1 MKKGVLRQ
9 VVVLLA
15 TLATITVN
23 ALANIAPFNGQT
35 TGEISDRFPVFF
47 VPAGYVFSI
56 WGLIYLGLLAFATYQ
71 ALPARMDDERLGAI
85 APWYVL
91 GCVANAVWIV
101 LWHYEYLTL
110 TVPVM
115 LVLLV
120 SLIAIYLRLGIGR
133 RRVTLAQQLA
143 VHLPFSIYLGWITVA
158 TVANVTD
165 LLSSLGWSGW
175 GISGQT
181 WAGIMLFVA
190 AAITYAVNLAR
201 ADVGFVLVIVWAFVG
216 IGVKQASVPSVA
228 LAARSLALVVALP
241 LIYTVPRMRRRL
253 LKTG

>member
-1 MKKGVLRQ
+1 MKKGMLRQ
-9 VVVLLA
+9 VVVVLA

-23 ALANIAPFNGQT
+23 ALANIVPFNGQT

-71 ALPARMDDERLGAI
+71 ALPATRDDEGLVAI

-91 GCVANAVWIV
+91 GCVANALWIV
-101 LWHYEYLTL
+101 LWHYEYLTF

-133 RRVTLAQQLA
+133 RRVTRVQQLA
-143 VHLPFSIYLGWITVA
+143 LHLPFSIYLGWITVA

-165 LLSSLGWSGW
+165 WLFSLHWSGW
-175 GISGQT
+175 GISGPT
-181 WAGIMLFVA
+181 WAVIMLFVA
-190 AAITYAVNLAR
+190 AAITCAVNLTR
-201 ADVGFVLVIVWAFVG
+201 ADVGYVLVIVWAFVG

-241 LIYTVPRMRRRL
+241 LIFTVPRMRRRL
-253 LKTG
+253 KTG

>member
-15 TLATITVN
+15 TLATIAVN
-23 ALANIAPFNGQT
+23 ALANILPFNGQT

-56 WGLIYLGLLAFATYQ
+56 WGPIYLGLLAFATYQ
-71 ALPARMDDERLGAI
+71 ALPARRDDERLGAI

-115 LVLLV
+115 FVLLV

-133 RRVTLAQQLA
+133 RRITLAQQLA

-165 LLSSLGWSGW
+165 WLFSLRWSGW
-175 GISGQT
+175 GISGPT
-181 WAGIMLFVA
+181 WAVVMLFVA
-190 AAITYAVNLAR
+190 AAITYAVNLTR
-201 ADVGFVLVIVWAFVG
+201 ADVGYVLVIVWAFVG

-241 LIYTVPRMRRRL
+241 LIFTVPRMRRRL
-253 LKTG
+253 KTG